1 MAGRGVPPQAADRR
15 ERERGQQEQEHDG
28 DKQQRVQLGRDVRLC
43 RVRDDRRAHV
53 AGHGNDAAGQR
64 DDGRLGLPDHAGEL
78 PPAAAFYLLQGGRAG
93 AGDEL
98 EGELCVL
105 DA

>member
-1 MAGRGVPPQAADRR
+1 MAGRGVPQATADR
-15 ERERGQQEQEHDG
+15 EREREREQEQEHDG
-28 DKQQRVQLGRDVRLC
+28 DEQQRVQLGRDVRLC

-64 DDGRLGLPDHAGEL
+64 DDGRLGLSDHAGEL

-105 DA
+105 DS